1 MHYIYIKFICFIVYF
16 SDILK
21 LKIYKQTTVFL
32 WKEIAMSKN
41 QTDSQLSRRLFYQR
55 EYSLYHLPYEKELRF
70 YEAVKNGDIDE
81 LKRIMVP
88 LDNSQLGK
96 LSEHPV
102 RNMQYHLVIT
112 IAFITRFCIEGG
124 MDEETAYTLSDVN
137 IQKMDLCTSTQEL
150 SGLHQEIV
158 FDYAHR
164 MKQIAQKE
172 IFSLPV
178 IQCID
183 YIYGHLHDP
192 ISVGDLA
199 AYTKKNTTYLCG
211 LFKNTTI
218 GHYIRDKRIEAAEN
232 MLKYSDYS
240 SVDISNYLAF
250 NSHSHFISVFKK
262 CTGLTPRKYRSL
274 HFRSNWK

>member
-1 MHYIYIKFICFIVYF
+1 
-16 SDILK
+16 
-21 LKIYKQTTVFL
+21 
-32 WKEIAMSKN
+32 MSKH

-81 LKRIMVP
+81 LERIMVP
-88 LDNSQLGK
+88 LDNGQLGT
-96 LSEHPV
+96 LSNNPV

-137 IQKMDLCTSTQEL
+137 IQKSDLCTSTKEL
-150 SGLHQEIV
+150 SKLHREIV

-164 MKQIAQKE
+164 MKKIVQNS

-183 YIYGHLHDP
+183 YIYDHLHET
-192 ISVGDLA
+192 ISIEDLA
-199 AYTKKNTTYLCG
+199 EYTKKNATYLCG
-211 LFKNTTI
+211 LFKKEMNTTI
-218 GHYIRDKRIEAAEN
+218 GHFIRDKRIEAAEN

-262 CTGLTPRKYRSL
+262 CTGLTPREYRNL
-274 HFRSNWK
+274 HFRKNWE